1 LAEITIK
8 GVLIRKLEYAGF
20 MVKSDEM
27 VLYID
32 PNGLGDEQIPEE
44 NMADLIVITHEQY
57 GHCDPDSIRKVRKSD
72 CTTLIPDK
80 MSLQFRG
87 DARRVMEGDSLTG
100 ELSIKGVDIEVLPA
114 YASCESGRTL
124 GEGVGYFFTFG
135 DLSIYHAGH
144 SCDIADLESLSPDI
158 VMLPLGDEQ
167 LISIQKA
174 EEAITKLSP
183 DYVIPMCYDDATN
196 INISGFVDRIKSE
209 CPSTEVLFFKS

>member
-1 LAEITIK
+1 LADITIN

-44 NMADLIVITHEQY
+44 EMADLILITHEHF
-57 GHCDPDSIRKVRKSD
+57 GHCDPDSIRKIRKSD
-72 CTTLIPDK
+72 CTTLIPEK

-114 YASCESGRTL
+114 YVSCESGQSL
-124 GEGVGYFFTFG
+124 MGEGVGYFFTLG

-144 SCDIADLESLSPDI
+144 SCDIADIGGLSPNL
-158 VMLPLGDEQ
+158 VMLPIGNDQ
-167 LISIQKA
+167 LISVQKA
-174 EEAITKLSP
+174 ADLLAKLSP
-183 DYVIPMCYDDATN
+183 DYVIPMCYDDSTDIDA
-196 INISGFVDRIKSE
+196 SEFVNAIHSKL
-209 CPSTEVLFFKS
+209 PSAEVLLF